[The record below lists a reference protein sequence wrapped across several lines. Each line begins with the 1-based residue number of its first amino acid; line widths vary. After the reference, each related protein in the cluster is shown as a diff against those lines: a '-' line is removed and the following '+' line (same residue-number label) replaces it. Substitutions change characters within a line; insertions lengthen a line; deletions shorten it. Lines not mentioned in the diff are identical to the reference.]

1 MTLRPVGAGLGHRID
16 RQITNSRQVKIPL
29 LPGRGFPYTAP
40 SVLTSGGCDMKTAM
54 FPAVVAAKKAATQQL
69 NYYRSM
75 MAPPAPRPG
84 DAGPKQGATKRA
96 PSKAPSK

>member
-1 MTLRPVGAGLGHRID
+1 
-16 RQITNSRQVKIPL
+16 
-29 LPGRGFPYTAP
+29 
-40 SVLTSGGCDMKTAM
+40 MKTAM

-84 DAGPKQGATKRA
+84 DAGPKQGTTKKA
-96 PSKAPSK
+96 PSKALSK

>member
-1 MTLRPVGAGLGHRID
+1 
-16 RQITNSRQVKIPL
+16 
-29 LPGRGFPYTAP
+29 
-40 SVLTSGGCDMKTAM
+40 MKTAM

-75 MAPPAPRPG
+75 MAPAAPRPG
-84 DAGPKQGATKRA
+84 DAGPKQGATKKA